1 MSICGLKDWRKALSC
16 LIHCLLPCLRTAGA
30 RQALEMVAEK
40 ESVGLAKVI
49 EAILDQLAQD
59 AVRKTSIVS
68 LSDAPCTALYYG
80 SLHDMTAIITLIPF
94 FFLLC

>member
-59 AVRKTSIVS
+59 AVRKHPLCPFQMPLALLYTTG
-68 LSDAPCTALYYG
+68 LCT
-80 SLHDMTAIITLIPF
+80 T
-94 FFLLC
+94 